1 MINNSNPIKWG
12 FFAYDKHFLAM
23 IRRAEKLTTNIGSYL
38 SDFAIKTC
46 TEAASVHASVHHYD
60 SDDDD
65 DDGDYGQYH
74 DDPTTVLSKGSSF
87 SQPSS
92 EGNCAGKGIQ
102 ARTQHSRERCR

>member
-1 MINNSNPIKWG
+1 
-12 FFAYDKHFLAM
+12 M

-65 DDGDYGQYH
+65 DDDDDDDYDGDV
-74 DDPTTVLSKGSSF
+74 DDDDDSQSALSS
-87 SQPSS
+87 PLP
-92 EGNCAGKGIQ
+92 EHLC
-102 ARTQHSRERCR
+102 

>member
-1 MINNSNPIKWG
+1 MINSSNPKKWG
-12 FFAYDKHFLAM
+12 VFAYDKHFLAM

-65 DDGDYGQYH
+65 DDDVH
-74 DDPTTVLSKGSSF
+74 DDDDDYVNDYDDIHESHSF
-87 SQPSS
+87 PKISQL
-92 EGNCAGKGIQ
+92 
-102 ARTQHSRERCR
+102 

>member
-1 MINNSNPIKWG
+1 MINNSIPIKWG

-65 DDGDYGQYH
+65 DDAGEASVADGYLQ
-74 DDPTTVLSKGSSF
+74 SKAF
-87 SQPSS
+87 K
-92 EGNCAGKGIQ
+92 EVA
-102 ARTQHSRERCR
+102 